1 VFNNLRIGTRLFILI
16 GFLSVL
22 LIAVGGLGLWGM
34 DATNRGLATVY
45 ADRVVPLKELKTIA
59 DMYAVNI
66 VDTTHKLRNGS
77 IAWPEA
83 ERNVAEATRVIAQ
96 NWTAF
101 LATQLVDEETKLVG
115 EAKPLMEDADRS
127 VEKLR
132 DIVRRRDADALA
144 KYAVEDLYNAIDPVS
159 SIFSRLVDV
168 QLVVAKLEH
177 DAATARFQTI
187 RTTAIFSIIV
197 GVLLAMLFGGMII
210 RGIVQ
215 PLNLTVGAARR
226 IAVGDVDVQIESD
239 RGDET
244 GMLLKAMKEMVDST
258 RQTVAAASSIAGGDL
273 TVTVPIRSD
282 RDALG
287 HALAAMTSKLTSVI
301 GEVRSGAAALAS
313 AAAQVSATSQTL
325 SQGTS
330 EQAASVE
337 ETTSS
342 LEQVSA
348 SIAQNADNSRQMEQ
362 MAVKGAADA
371 GESGSAVGDTVKAM
385 GEIASRISVIEE
397 IAYQTNLLAL
407 NAAIEAARA
416 GEHGRGFAVVATEV
430 RRLAERSQSAAK
442 EIGDLAST
450 SVKVAGRSGELL
462 VSLVPAIRKTAD
474 LVQEVAAS
482 CSEQSAGVMQINR
495 AMVQVDQ
502 VTQRNASA
510 TEELAST
517 AEELASQ
524 AEALQ
529 QLMSFFRVAGWQET
543 APRRSAPVV
552 PDPSARLP
560 IVARPATAASGGN
573 GRDHHW
579 QRPDTRDFERF

>member
-1 VFNNLRIGTRLFILI
+1 MFGNLRIGTRLFILI
-16 GFLSVL
+16 GFLSVV

-45 ADRVVPLKELKTIA
+45 ADRVVPLKQLKTIS

-66 VDTTHKLRNGS
+66 VDTSHKLRNGNIS
-77 IAWPEA
+77 AQEA
-83 ERNVAEATRVIAQ
+83 ERNISEATRVISQ
-96 NWTAF
+96 NWTEY
-101 LATQLVDEETKLVG
+101 LSTHLVGDETKLVG
-115 EAKPLMEDADRS
+115 EAKPLMAEADRS
-127 VEKLR
+127 VEKLH
-132 DIVRRRDADALA
+132 DIVRRGDAEALT
-144 KYAVEDLYNAIDPVS
+144 KYTVEDLYAAIDPVS
-159 SIFSRLVDV
+159 SVFSRLVDV
-168 QLVVAKLEH
+168 QLVVAKVEH
-177 DAATARFQTI
+177 DAALSRFQTI
-187 RTTAIFSIIV
+187 RTTALASIVV
-197 GVLLAMLFGGMII
+197 GVILAILFGGMIT
-210 RGIVQ
+210 RGIIQ
-215 PLNLTVGAARR
+215 PLNLTVAAARR
-226 IAVGDVDVQIESD
+226 IAAGDVDVQIESD
-239 RGDET
+239 RADET
-244 GMLLKAMKEMVDST
+244 GMLLRAMSDMVVAT
-258 RQTVAAASSIAGGDL
+258 RQTVAAASALAGGDL
-273 TVTVPIRSD
+273 TVTIPIRSD

-287 HALAAMTSKLTSVI
+287 HALATMTSKLTSLI
-301 GEVRSGAAALAS
+301 GEVRSGASALAS

-330 EQAASVE
+330 EQASSVE

-348 SIAQNADNSRQMEQ
+348 SINQNADNSRQMEQ

-371 GESGSAVGDTVKAM
+371 GESGAAVGDTVKAM
-385 GEIASRISVIEE
+385 GEIASKISVIEE

-416 GEHGRGFAVVATEV
+416 GDHGRGFAVVAVEV

-450 SVKVAGRSGELL
+450 SVKVAQRSGELL

-482 CSEQSAGVMQINR
+482 CSEQSAGVSQINR
-495 AMVQVDQ
+495 AMAQVDQ

-517 AEELASQ
+517 AEELAAQ

-529 QLMSFFRVAGWQET
+529 QLMSFFRVAGGQEPAT
-543 APRRSAPVV
+543 RRMAPVATE
-552 PDPSARLP
+552 PHRLP
-560 IVARPATAASGGN
+560 LVAQAGGSGSGGGN
-573 GRDHHW
+573 GREYAW
-579 QRPDTRDFERF
+579 QRPDMNDFKRF